1 MAPRIWA
8 ESGSGTLH
16 PPLPIYHQRASNG
29 GPIFMM
35 RLPFFISL
43 SFSLVYYILL
53 NIFLFFFYVLPTFIF
68 SYSTDVISPACC
80 YCSLPFFLISP
91 LLFFIPSSLLFVLFI
106 LFFFNHHERF
116 ISSSPAHASDPT
128 RLARGNAI
136 NQFLLFFFKP
146 LFFF

>member
-16 PPLPIYHQRASNG
+16 PPLLIYHQRASNG

-43 SFSLVYYILL
+43 SFSLLYYILL

-91 LLFFIPSSLLFVLFI
+91 LLFFLSLPPSFLFCSFFFFSTITNVLFPP
-106 LFFFNHHERF
+106 LRPTH
-116 ISSSPAHASDPT
+116 PTPHAW
-128 RLARGNAI
+128 RGEM
-136 NQFLLFFFKP
+136 Q
-146 LFFF
+146 